1 MKLKLLISSCLLGEK
16 VKYNGKDNKLSI
28 NTLDKL
34 SNIYEIISFCPE
46 VQGGLPTPRIPCEV
60 ISLNPLRV
68 INKNKEDKT
77 KEFVL
82 GANKTLD
89 LCKQEN
95 ISIALLKAN
104 SPSCSSKY
112 IYDGT
117 FTSKKIESVGVTTS
131 LLLKNTIKVFDE
143 TQINELL

>member
-1 MKLKLLISSCLLGEK
+1 MKPKLLISSCLLGEK

-117 FTSKKIESVGVTTS
+117 FRSKKIESVGVTTS
-131 LLLKNTIKVFDE
+131 LLLKNNIKVFDE
-143 TQINELL
+143 TQINELI

>member
-1 MKLKLLISSCLLGEK
+1 MKPKLLISSCLLGEK

-28 NTLDKL
+28 NILDEL
-34 SNIYEIISFCPE
+34 SKVYEIISFCPE

-68 INKNKEDKT
+68 INKNQEDKT
-77 KEFVL
+77 NEFVL

-117 FTSKKIESVGVTTS
+117 FASKKIESVGVTTS
-131 LLLKNTIKVFDE
+131 LLLKNNIKVVDE
-143 TQINELL
+143 TQINELI

>member
-1 MKLKLLISSCLLGEK
+1 MKPKLLISSCLLGEK

-34 SNIYEIISFCPE
+34 AKTYEIISFCPE

-68 INKNKEDKT
+68 INKNQEDKT

-117 FTSKKIESVGVTTS
+117 FTSKKIESVGITTS
-131 LLLKNTIKVFDE
+131 LLLKNNIKVFDE
-143 TQINELL
+143 THINELI